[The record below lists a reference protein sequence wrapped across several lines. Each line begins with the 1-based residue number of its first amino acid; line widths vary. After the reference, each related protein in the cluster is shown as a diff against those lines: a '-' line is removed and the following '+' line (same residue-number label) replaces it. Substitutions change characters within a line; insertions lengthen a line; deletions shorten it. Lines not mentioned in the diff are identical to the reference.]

1 MTAGAGELPCT
12 AICYVLGIT
21 PDRPGYTRVRVAPR
35 LGRLRDVA
43 GAVPSP
49 NGPVEVRVSGRE
61 GHIESPVPVL
71 VVQEDGSEVELP
83 AGIHEV
89 TVR

>member
-1 MTAGAGELPCT
+1 
-12 AICYVLGIT
+12 
-21 PDRPGYTRVRVAPR
+21 
-35 LGRLRDVA
+35 
-43 GAVPSP
+43 VPSRHS
-49 NGPVEVRVSGRE
+49 PVEVRVSGRE